1 MNQVL
6 DARDPLGTRSTMI
19 EEYLRK
25 EKTHKHLI
33 FVLNKVGVVKITVI
47 NLYCIYKIIAL
58 IFLLYKVD
66 LVPTWVTQRW
76 VAVLSQEVIV
86 IIIAS
91 LDISLVQKYI
101 FLMSGADNC
110 IPRQPEPSFWQGCA
124 DQSVQATR

>member
-1 MNQVL
+1 
-6 DARDPLGTRSTMI
+6 MI

-86 IIIAS
+86 TFSYLI
-91 LDISLVQKYI
+91 LFHFLVLKGSSKKMVFFRI
-101 FLMSGADNC
+101 MS
-110 IPRQPEPSFWQGCA
+110 
-124 DQSVQATR
+124 

>member
-86 IIIAS
+86 TFS
-91 LDISLVQKYI
+91 YPFPS
-101 FLMSGADNC
+101 SGKGSSHKNG
-110 IPRQPEPSFWQGCA
+110 SF
-124 DQSVQATR
+124 